1 MRFWDSSAIVPLL
14 VAESA
19 TERLQM
25 LFSQDREL
33 VVWWATETEC
43 VSAIARRERDSSMEP
58 TAVARAFA
66 RLRALA
72 DSWDV
77 VQPTQGV
84 REAAARF
91 LRVHPLRA
99 GDALQIAAA
108 FVLADGRPST
118 LELIVL
124 DERLAG
130 VANREGFV
138 LVV

>member
-19 TERLQM
+19 TERLQI

-33 VVWWATETEC
+33 VVWWTTETEC
-43 VSAIARRERDSSMEP
+43 VSAIARRERDASMEP
-58 TAVARAFA
+58 AAVATALT

-77 VQPTQGV
+77 VQPTEGV

-99 GDALQIAAA
+99 ADALQLAAA

-130 VANREGFV
+130 VANREGFA

>member
-19 TERLQM
+19 TERLQA

-33 VVWWATETEC
+33 VVWWTTETEC
-43 VSAIARRERDSSMEP
+43 VSAIARRERDASMEP
-58 TAVARAFA
+58 TAVATALT

-77 VQPTQGV
+77 VQPTEGV

-99 GDALQIAAA
+99 GDALQLAAA

-130 VANREGFV
+130 VANREGFA